1 MDWIFIFLPMCL
13 FYSLYISASTL
24 SWVQSTFNNS
34 WKKYILRLN
43 IKYILK
49 RLNLKHILDVY
60 ILMWPQVSSICP
72 LSSNEDLEWCFP
84 ASGGTTLYVC
94 ELWRPGSCYGLRPT
108 LIQMSADIKSW
119 KIFLIWQSSRNSNVD
134 IVLFCSKYG
143 DSWQRFL
150 LEVNNNTHT
159 CELLLLRH
167 GGPVECGHQGH
178 QQLPRAPQSLHWQLG
193 VQIVLQIH
201 HQSTYSLICP
211 DFCQVSIICYIA
223 KFKLRSCK
231 LLNTSI
237 KLRNEI
243 PFSRQLFG
251 SPIQCDS
258 GAVILY
264 HVMCTQFSVILIL
277 SRPLTPWKR
286 MF

>member
-150 LEVNNNTHT
+150 LEVNNNTHNPHLWVVITEAWRT
-159 CELLLLRH
+159 CWMWSPRPPAASSSSTKSPLTIGCSNCTTNSPPVYLFSHLSWLLPSEYHL
-167 GGPVECGHQGH
+167 
-178 QQLPRAPQSLHWQLG
+178 S
-193 VQIVLQIH
+193 
-201 HQSTYSLICP
+201 Y
-211 DFCQVSIICYIA
+211 CQVQV
-223 KFKLRSCK
+223 K
-231 LLNTSI
+231 
-237 KLRNEI
+237 
-243 PFSRQLFG
+243 
-251 SPIQCDS
+251 
-258 GAVILY
+258 IL
-264 HVMCTQFSVILIL
+264 
-277 SRPLTPWKR
+277 
-286 MF
+286 